1 MFVYYSD
8 DGEREDSDNDTSPKK
23 GGREYRDT
31 LDNINQIGKTAQT
44 SSTNASPART
54 TRAIKKVD
62 LGAAANYGK
71 EQSNVSLRNKFCL
84 TVKSF
89 VSNIRHY
96 KIICTCRYDNY
107 KLMECILVCLQ
118 NSTLVQQNNNLS
130 SPTNQQKT
138 KNDIL
143 NDIFESQ
150 SDNSRLDDDDF
161 NPRASTQ
168 SFAQPQNA
176 NADFGDFTSAFNN
189 PATVKTK
196 DSNDEFADFTSAFN
210 NVAISNPPSQP
221 QSQINL
227 MGVAIPTVNNPAANH
242 MNNSNAVHTNTMQTA
257 STTAFT
263 GTPVIQKTSNDLFD
277 SLSSRGLNNQI
288 TNNNTGRGSYVS

>member
-1 MFVYYSD
+1 M
-8 DGEREDSDNDTSPKK
+8 T
-23 GGREYRDT
+23 
-31 LDNINQIGKTAQT
+31 
-44 SSTNASPART
+44 
-54 TRAIKKVD
+54 
-62 LGAAANYGK
+62 
-71 EQSNVSLRNKFCL
+71 
-84 TVKSF
+84 
-89 VSNIRHY
+89 
-96 KIICTCRYDNY
+96 IINY
-107 KLMECILVCLQ
+107 KYILFYLQ
-118 NSTLVQQNNNLS
+118 NSALVQQNNNLS

-150 SDNSRLDDDDF
+150 SDNSRLEDDDF
-161 NPRASTQ
+161 NPRANTQ
-168 SFAQPQNA
+168 SLAQPQNA
-176 NADFGDFTSAFNN
+176 NADFGDFTSAFN

-242 MNNSNAVHTNTMQTA
+242 MNNSNAMHTNTMQTA
-257 STTAFT
+257 GTITFT
-263 GTPVIQKTSNDLFD
+263 ETPVIQKTSNDLFD

-288 TNNNTGRGSYVS
+288 ANNNTGRGSYVN

>member
-1 MFVYYSD
+1 M
-8 DGEREDSDNDTSPKK
+8 
-23 GGREYRDT
+23 
-31 LDNINQIGKTAQT
+31 DNINQIGKSAQ
-44 SSTNASPART
+44 SSIPSTNASPART
-54 TRAIKKVD
+54 ARTIKKVD

-71 EQSNVSLRNKFCL
+71 EQSNVSLKNEFYF
-84 TVKSF
+84 VVVIYF
-89 VSNIRHY
+89 VSNTRCVI
-96 KIICTCRYDNY
+96 KCTSMIIINY
-107 KLMECILVCLQ
+107 LECILFCLQ
-118 NSTLVQQNNNLS
+118 NSASVQQNNSLS
-130 SPTNQQKT
+130 SPKNQQKT
-138 KNDIL
+138 KNEIL

-150 SDNSRLDDDDF
+150 NDNSRVDDDDF
-161 NPRASTQ
+161 NPRANTQ

-227 MGVAIPTVNNPAANH
+227 MGVALPTMNNSAANN
-242 MNNSNAVHTNTMQTA
+242 MNNSNATYANTQTA
-257 STTAFT
+257 GTTTFA

-277 SLSSRGLNNQI
+277 SLSSQGLNNQI
-288 TNNNTGRGSYVS
+288 TNNNTGRGSYIKIVRIVAQKFNLTDRNFPSKNKFF

>member
-1 MFVYYSD
+1 MKY
-8 DGEREDSDNDTSPKK
+8 
-23 GGREYRDT
+23 
-31 LDNINQIGKTAQT
+31 
-44 SSTNASPART
+44 
-54 TRAIKKVD
+54 
-62 LGAAANYGK
+62 
-71 EQSNVSLRNKFCL
+71 
-84 TVKSF
+84 
-89 VSNIRHY
+89 
-96 KIICTCRYDNY
+96 
-107 KLMECILVCLQ
+107 ILFCLQ
-118 NSTLVQQNNNLS
+118 NSASVQQNNSLS

-161 NPRASTQ
+161 NPRANTQ

-210 NVAISNPPSQP
+210 NATISNPPSQP

-227 MGVAIPTVNNPAANH
+227 MGVAIPIMNNSAANNV
-242 MNNSNAVHTNTMQTA
+242 NNSNAMYTNTMQTA
-257 STTAFT
+257 GTTTFT
-263 GTPVIQKTSNDLFD
+263 GTPGIQKTSNDLFD
-277 SLSSRGLNNQI
+277 SLSSQGLNNQI
-288 TNNNTGRGSYVS
+288 TNNNTGRESYIN